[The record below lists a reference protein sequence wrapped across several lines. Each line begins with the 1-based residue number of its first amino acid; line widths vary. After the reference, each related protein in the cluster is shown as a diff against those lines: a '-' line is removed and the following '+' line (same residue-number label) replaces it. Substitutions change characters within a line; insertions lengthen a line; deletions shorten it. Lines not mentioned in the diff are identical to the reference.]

1 MKKLFAILILSLF
14 AVAAIAQQKVID
26 NFDAVSTNPKWTI
39 SIEGSASQLK
49 VTDNT
54 ADKKE
59 GNASLDIK
67 AKIGAYH
74 PWGSYAQLLWADTAA
89 VDLSSGDSL
98 SLWVKVLT
106 PPKHPE
112 YMSIS
117 NFGNKMKLD
126 GNATTVLHDVDP
138 NTTGNN
144 EKIPAN
150 LSTDEWALPLIY
162 RVGVAYSFNFGTIH
176 KFSMAVDALHPSDNY
191 ESINVGAEYAF
202 NDFLFLRG
210 GYKGLF
216 LDDSEEK
223 YTFGFGV
230 KQQLLQ
236 NVGIMVDYAY
246 CDFGRLKN
254 VQKFSVS
261 VSF

>member
-1 MKKLFAILILSLF
+1 MKVTTIDSPEGTGETFSASDAAFSIAYAINLTDKFSIGF
-14 AVAAIAQQKVID
+14 
-26 NFDAVSTNPKWTI
+26 NPKFI
-39 SIEGSASQLK
+39 YQSI
-49 VTDNT
+49 
-54 ADKKE
+54 DKM
-59 GNASLDIK
+59 NAS
-67 AKIGAYH
+67 AV
-74 PWGSYAQLLWADTAA
+74 A
-89 VDLSSGDSL
+89 VDLG
-98 SLWVKVLT
+98 VKYITPFDGIVLA
-106 PPKHPE
+106 
-112 YMSIS
+112 MSIS

-230 KQQLLQ
+230 KQQLLE